1 MKNTNFLVVGVGG
14 QGTVLSGDVLA
25 EVGMTAGY
33 DSKKS
38 DVLGLAVR
46 SGSVISHIRWGEKVN
61 APMSMKGTV
70 DYLLAFEPLEA
81 IRMAGYLHPDSTAIV
96 NEYRIPPAA
105 VTTGQI
111 QYPQVE
117 KIKQILAGTTQ
128 TVYYI
133 NATEKAKELGNVK
146 AVNILLLGALSSLF
160 EISPRVWEGVIT
172 KYVPDSF
179 RELNLRAFE
188 AGRELIGG
196 DKANISCQASVLAE
210 ADDLEKL

>member
-1 MKNTNFLVVGVGG
+1 MGEMKNMNFLVVGVGG
-14 QGTVLSGDVLA
+14 QGTVLSGDILA

-70 DYLLAFEPLEA
+70 DFLLAFEPLEA
-81 IRMAGYLHPDSTAIV
+81 LRMTEYLHPKSTAIV

-105 VTTGQI
+105 VTTGQVK
-111 QYPQVE
+111 YPE
-117 KIKQILAGTTQ
+117 IGKIKQTLAERAQ

-160 EISPRVWEGVIT
+160 KISTAVWEGVIT
-172 KYVPDSF
+172 KCVPDRF
-179 RELNLRAFE
+179 RELNLRAFQV
-188 AGRELIGG
+188 GRGLIGG
-196 DKANISCQASVLAE
+196 KI
-210 ADDLEKL
+210 

>member
-1 MKNTNFLVVGVGG
+1 MKNINFLVVGVGG

-25 EVGMTAGY
+25 EVGMNAGY

-46 SGSVISHIRWGEKVN
+46 SGSVISHIRWGKKVN

-81 IRMAGYLHPDSTAIV
+81 IRMAGYLHPQSTAIV

-105 VTTGQI
+105 VTTGQVK
-111 QYPQVE
+111 YPE
-117 KIKQILAGTTQ
+117 IEGMKQALAETAQ

-133 NATEKAKELGNVK
+133 NATERAKELGNVK

-160 EISPRVWEGVIT
+160 EISPAVWEGVIK
-172 KYVPDSF
+172 KYVPDRF
-179 RELNLRAFE
+179 RELNLRAFQ
-188 AGRELIGG
+188 AGRELIGE
-196 DKANISCQASVLAE
+196 DFPLVK
-210 ADDLEKL
+210 DLKKS

>member
-1 MKNTNFLVVGVGG
+1 MENANFLVAGVGG
-14 QGTVLSGDVLA
+14 QGTVLSGDILA
-25 EVGMTAGY
+25 EVGMSAGY

-46 SGSVISHIRWGEKVN
+46 SGSVISHIRWGERVN

-81 IRMAGYLHPDSTAIV
+81 LRMMEYLHPNSKAIV

-105 VTTGQI
+105 VTTGLVE
-111 QYPQVE
+111 YPEIE
-117 KIKQILAGTTQ
+117 KIKETLAASAQ
-128 TVYYI
+128 TVYFI
-133 NATEKAKELGNVK
+133 DATEKAKELGNVK

-160 EISPRVWEGVIT
+160 EISTKTWEGVIA
-172 KYVPDSF
+172 KYVPDKF
-179 RELNLRAFE
+179 RELNLRAFQ

-196 DKANISCQASVLAE
+196 ES
-210 ADDLEKL
+210 

>member
-1 MKNTNFLVVGVGG
+1 MSDMKNTNFLVVGVGG

-25 EVGMTAGY
+25 EVGMAAGY

-38 DVLGLAVR
+38 DILGLAVR

-81 IRMAGYLHPDSTAIV
+81 MRMTEYLHPRSTAIV

-105 VTTGQI
+105 VTTGQVK
-111 QYPQVE
+111 YPQVE
-117 KIKQILAGTTQ
+117 KIKQTLAASARTI
-128 TVYYI
+128 YYL

-160 EISPRVWEGVIT
+160 EISPTVWEGVIT
-172 KYVPDSF
+172 KYVPDTF
-179 RELNLRAFE
+179 KELNLRAFQV
-188 AGRELIGG
+188 GRELIVEE
-196 DKANISCQASVLAE
+196 I
-210 ADDLEKL
+210 

>member
-1 MKNTNFLVVGVGG
+1 MKSVNFLVVGVGG

-25 EVGMTAGY
+25 EVGMTVGY

-46 SGSVISHIRWGEKVN
+46 SGSVISHIRWGKKVN

-81 IRMAGYLHPDSTAIV
+81 LRMTEYLNQNSTAIV

-105 VTTGQI
+105 VTTGQVK
-111 QYPQVE
+111 YPPVE
-117 KIKQILAGTTQ
+117 KIKQALAASTQ
-128 TVYYI
+128 RVYYI
-133 NATEKAKELGNVK
+133 DATEKAMELGNVK

-160 EISPRVWEGVIT
+160 DISPRIWEGVIT
-172 KYVPDSF
+172 KYVPDKY
-179 RELNLRAFE
+179 RELNLRAFQ
-188 AGRELIGG
+188 AGRELVGG
-196 DKANISCQASVLAE
+196 EI
-210 ADDLEKL
+210 

>member
-96 NEYRIPPAA
+96 NEYPIPPAA
-105 VTTGQI
+105 VTTGQVK
-111 QYPQVE
+111 YPE
-117 KIKQILAGTTQ
+117 IEIIKQTLAETAQ
-128 TVYYI
+128 AVYYI

-160 EISPRVWEGVIT
+160 EISSAIWEGVVT
-172 KYVPDSF
+172 KYVPDRF
-179 RELNLRAFE
+179 RELNLRAFQ

-196 DKANISCQASVLAE
+196 KI
-210 ADDLEKL
+210 